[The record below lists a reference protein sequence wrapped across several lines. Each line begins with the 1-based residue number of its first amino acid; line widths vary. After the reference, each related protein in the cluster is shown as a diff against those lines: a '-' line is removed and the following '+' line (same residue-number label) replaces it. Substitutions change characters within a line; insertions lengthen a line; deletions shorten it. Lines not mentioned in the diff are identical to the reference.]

1 MLGLVEEIGS
11 GSSGLGKESYMH
23 ETRSIVWNS
32 KYEIGVPRID
42 FEHRIFADL
51 ITSFADRIAR
61 GKDRLA
67 LSRTLREIIKYADF
81 HFTSEENMMEECQ
94 YPGLKEHISMH
105 RALQNTLNDKAMSMA
120 GGLIDPE
127 ELLGFLID
135 WFLDHTTREDTRIAL
150 YCRQLETPPMAA
162 T

>member
-1 MLGLVEEIGS
+1 MN
-11 GSSGLGKESYMH
+11 

-51 ITSFADRIAR
+51 IASFAERIAH

-81 HFTSEENMMEECQ
+81 HFTSEENLMEECQ
-94 YPGLKEHISMH
+94 YPGLKEHISTH
-105 RALQNTLNDKAMSMA
+105 RVLQNALNDKAMSMA
-120 GGLIDPE
+120 GGLIAPE
-127 ELLGFLID
+127 ELLSFLID

-150 YCRQLETPPMAA
+150 YCRQFMAPSA
-162 T
+162 AAS